1 MNKRREFIGQLG
13 LLAAGIAI
21 APSLGCMMPIPKSKK
36 FGIQLYSLR
45 EQLPKGVEN
54 VIAKV
59 AKAGYS
65 YVEGYGY
72 SLKNGFWGLTSKEFK
87 GLLDKYQLTC
97 PSSHYDFGAYQQTGD
112 LKIIQEYIDAA
123 NVLGSQYITVPYMNS
138 EIYKDEA
145 KTRAWL
151 KQLNVAA
158 KMVKDAGLKLAYHN
172 HDVEFYPLPNNQTA
186 YDILLAG
193 TDPQLVDFEMDIYWI
208 YVAKQDPLELF
219 RKYPNRFKLWHI
231 KDMNKDDSKINE
243 IIGKGT
249 IDYLPIFK
257 AAKLSGL
264 KYPIMEQETFTID
277 PFESIE
283 QSAKYINQH
292 L

>member
-1 MNKRREFIGQLG
+1 MNKRREFIAQLG
-13 LLAAGIAI
+13 VLAAGVAI
-21 APSLGCMMPIPKSKK
+21 APSLGCTAMPKNKK

-45 EQLPKGVEN
+45 EHFNIGVEE

-65 YVEGYGY
+65 FVEPYGY
-72 SLKNGFWGLTSKEFK
+72 TVKDGFWGLTSKEFRK
-87 GLLDKYQLTC
+87 LLDKYQLTC
-97 PSSHYDFGAYQQTGD
+97 PSGHYNFANYQESGD

-123 NVLGSQYITVPYMNS
+123 NVLGSQYITVPHLNP
-138 EIYKDEA
+138 EIYKDED

-151 KQLNVAA
+151 KQLNDAA
-158 KMVKDAGLKLAYHN
+158 KMLKDAGLKLAYHN
-172 HDVEFYPLPNNQTA
+172 HDIEFYPLPNNQTA
-186 YDILLAG
+186 YEILLNG
-193 TDPQLVDFEMDIYWI
+193 TDPELVDFEMDIYWI
-208 YVAKQDPLELF
+208 YVAKKDPLDLF
-219 RKYPNRFKLWHI
+219 KKYPNRFKLWHI
-231 KDMNKDDSKINE
+231 KDMNKNDPKINE

-264 KYPIMEQETFTID
+264 KYAIMEQETFTAD
-277 PFESIE
+277 PFESITE
-283 QSAKYINQH
+283 SAKYLNQY